1 MSKITWLA
9 SYPKSGNTWFRVFLT
24 NYLKEDGQ
32 PADIN
37 KLSIANFSDR
47 QWWDDAL
54 GWNTSDFT
62 EEAISDARFDIQ
74 DSIAARSLQNPI
86 FKTHDSFL
94 DSRSKI
100 RLFSPAAIRGSI
112 YIVRNPLDVALSFAN
127 HMNQPVDVAIK
138 KMNNMDARLA
148 DNSAATRPQLTQSLG
163 NWSWHVTSWAD
174 SPDSKVHVMKYE
186 DMLAQPAL
194 TFTRACE
201 FIGLPLDDQKIQRAL
216 EYSKFETLKGQ
227 EEISG
232 FREKP
237 RKCEHFFNEGR
248 AGRWREGLTKRQ
260 VNEIVKVHGGVMKRF
275 GYDPR

>member
-24 NYLKEDGQ
+24 NYLKKDDQ

-37 KLSIANFSDR
+37 KLSVANFSDR

-62 EEAISDARFDIQ
+62 EEAVFDARLDIQ
-74 DSIAARSLQNPI
+74 ESIAVRSSHNPV
-86 FKTHDSFL
+86 FKTHDSYL
-94 DSRSKI
+94 DSISGKP
-100 RLFSPAAIRGSI
+100 LFSTAATRGAI

-138 KMNNMDARLA
+138 KMNNMDARMA
-148 DNSAATRPQLTQSLG
+148 DNSVGVRLQVTQSLG

-174 SPDSKVHVMKYE
+174 SPDSKVHIMKYE
-186 DMLAQPAL
+186 DMLAQPESI
-194 TFTRACE
+194 FTKACE
-201 FIGLPLDDQKIQRAL
+201 FMGLPLDDQKIRRAL
-216 EYSKFETLKGQ
+216 EYSKFEALKGQ
-227 EEISG
+227 EETSG
-232 FREKP
+232 FQEKP
-237 RKCEHFFNEGR
+237 RKCPQFFNEGR

-260 VNEIVKVHGGVMKRF
+260 VNEIVKVHGVVMKRF
-275 GYDPR
+275 GYAPA